1 MNESELYH
9 YGVIGMKW
17 GVRKKRPSSKPVS
30 ARKQRIIN
38 KYRAK
43 AADATERADHFQ
55 KEYKKLPKKKGFA
68 ADLKRLQLKNNEQTN
83 REIAADFE
91 KRAKHFED
99 GGTFTRGQ
107 KVAIVGAT
115 LIAAYAG
122 YKFADSGQANRLIQ
136 KGMMLVNEQNLQ
148 EFLKTDFSLSKTD
161 LSPEDIFNSIV
172 PKINP
177 GYKKPGGNKNCMRCT
192 FAYELNRRGY
202 DVTAT
207 KSFAATGQNAQGR
220 FNVLNPDKEKRG
232 TSQWALMKN
241 GIEDYQYKSDRGLPD
256 GYKTISDIIST
267 AKGLGETEILLSE
280 FPEFGNGAK
289 GNVKKIFKALS
300 NQPSGAR
307 GELGVEWSLSGM
319 SGGAHS
325 MAWEIFN
332 GKPVIF
338 DTQTGKKFESEEDW
352 VKAGYNDVLTAA
364 MTRLDDK
371 DLDLDYLLRW
381 FKNA

>member
-38 KYRAK
+38 KYRAE
-43 AADATERADHFQ
+43 AAAATERADHFQ
-55 KEYKKLPKKKGFA
+55 KKYEELPKNGFGA
-68 ADLKRLQLKNNEQTN
+68 GLKRRQLKNDEKNN
-83 REIAADFE
+83 RKIAADFE

-107 KVAIVGAT
+107 RAAIVGAT

-136 KGMMLVNEQNLQ
+136 KGMMLVNDQNLQ

-161 LSPEDIFNSIV
+161 LSPDDIFYNII

-177 GYKKPGGNKNCMRCT
+177 GYKKPGGSNNCMRCT

-207 KSFAATGQNAQGR
+207 KSFSATGQNAQGR
-220 FNVLNPDKEKRG
+220 FNAMNPDVAKRG
-232 TSQWALMKN
+232 TSILAMLIN
-241 GIEDYQYKSDRGLPD
+241 ATSDAKDKQAHGGSE
-256 GYKTISDIIST
+256 GYKTVTDSITT
-267 AKGLGETEILLSE
+267 AKGMGENEIRLNMIQT
-280 FPEFGNGAK
+280 GRDAK
-289 GNVKKIFKALS
+289 SNVENIFKALS
-300 NQPSGAR
+300 NHPSGAR
-307 GELGVEWSLSGM
+307 GELGVEWNLFGM
-319 SGGAHS
+319 SGGGHS

-338 DTQTGKKFESEEDW
+338 DTQTGKKFESADDW
-352 VKAGYNDVLTAA
+352 VNAGYNDIMAA
-364 MTRLDDK
+364 GMTRLDDK
-371 DLDLDYLLRW
+371 ELDLDYLLRW
-381 FKNA
+381 FKND

>member
-17 GVRKKRPSSKPVS
+17 GVRKKRSSSKPVS

-38 KYRAK
+38 KYRAE
-43 AADATERADHFQ
+43 AADATERADYFQ
-55 KEYKKLPKKKGFA
+55 KKYEELPKKGFA
-68 ADLKRLQLKNNEQTN
+68 AGLKRRQLKNDEKTN
-83 REIAADFE
+83 RKIAADYE
-91 KRAKHFED
+91 KQAKHFED
-99 GGTFTRGQ
+99 GGTFTRRQ
-107 KVAIVGAT
+107 KVAIAGAT

-122 YKFADSGQANRLIQ
+122 YKFADSGQAHRLIQ
-136 KGMMLVNEQNLQ
+136 KGMMFVNEQNMQ

-161 LSPEDIFNSIV
+161 LSPDEVFNSII

-177 GYKKPGGNKNCMRCT
+177 GYKKPGGNNNCMRCT

-207 KSFAATGQNAQGR
+207 KSYSATGQNGQGR

-232 TSQWALMKN
+232 TSRWAMIKN
-241 GIEDYQYKSDRGLPD
+241 GIDDYKYKSDKGLPD
-256 GYKTISDIIST
+256 EYKTITDIIST
-267 AKGLGETEILLSE
+267 AKGLGETEILLNDE
-280 FPEFGNGAK
+280 FQRDTK
-289 GNVKKIFKALS
+289 SNVEKIFEALS
-300 NQPSGAR
+300 KNPSGAR
-307 GELGVEWSLSGM
+307 GELGVEWSLFGM
-319 SGGAHS
+319 SAGAHS

-338 DTQTGKKFESEEDW
+338 DTQTGKKFESADDW
-352 VKAGYNDVLTAA
+352 IKAGYNDVLTAA
-364 MTRLDDK
+364 TTRLDDK

-381 FKNA
+381 FKND

>member
-9 YGVIGMKW
+9 YGVMGMKW
-17 GVRKKRPSSKPVS
+17 GVRKKKPSSKPRS

-38 KYRAK
+38 KYRAE
-43 AADATERADHFQ
+43 AAAATERADHFQ
-55 KEYKKLPKKKGFA
+55 KKYEELPKKGFA
-68 ADLKRLQLKNNEQTN
+68 ASFKRRQLKNDEETN
-83 REIAADFE
+83 RKIAADFE

-107 KVAIVGAT
+107 RAAIVGAT

-122 YKFADSGQANRLIQ
+122 YKLADSGQANRLIQ
-136 KGMMLVNEQNLQ
+136 KGMMLVNDQNLQ
-148 EFLKTDFSLSKTD
+148 EFLKTDFSLSKTY
-161 LSPEDIFNSIV
+161 LSPDDIFYNII

-177 GYKKPGGNKNCMRCT
+177 GYNKPGGNSNCMRCT

-207 KSFAATGQNAQGR
+207 KSFGATGQNAQGR
-220 FNVLNPDKEKRG
+220 FNVLNKEKRG
-232 TSQWALMKN
+232 TSRWALMKN
-241 GIEDYQYKSDRGLPD
+241 GIDDHLDKSNRGFPD
-256 GYKTISDIIST
+256 GYKTITDKIST

-280 FPEFGNGAK
+280 FPEFGNDAK
-289 GNVKKIFKALS
+289 GNVERIFEALS

-307 GELGVEWSLSGM
+307 GELGVEWSLFGT

-338 DTQTGKKFESEEDW
+338 DTQTGKKFESADDW
-352 VKAGYNDVLTAA
+352 IKAGYNDVLTAA
-364 MTRLDDK
+364 TTRLDDK
-371 DLDLDYLLRW
+371 DLDMDYLLRW
-381 FKNA
+381 FKND